1 MCVTEHSQ
9 FPFIASPASA
19 VPAGPM
25 VLTSKDGAPFAA
37 FGARPLSPSRTG
49 VVVLPD
55 NRGLSSF
62 YEKLSVQLVGEGFSA
77 VAIDYFG
84 RTAGAIV
91 DRSPDFP
98 LMEHLM
104 QLTRPGLFADI
115 AAAVGYLRSPAGGDC
130 ETVFALGFCF
140 GGRLAFLASAPSF
153 GLAGVIGFYGATDVL
168 FGSPG
173 PTQLAAGLAAPIL
186 GIFGGADEGIS
197 AQMIQS
203 FDEALVANQVEH
215 EIVVYPGAPHSFFD
229 IGYKEHAAACQDAW
243 SCSLAFLRARSRQ
256 GGDG

>member
-1 MCVTEHSQ
+1 
-9 FPFIASPASA
+9 
-19 VPAGPM
+19 M
-25 VLTSKDGAPFAA
+25 VLTSNDGTPFAA

-55 NRGLSSF
+55 NRGLSGF
-62 YEKLSVQLVGEGFSA
+62 YEKLSVQLAKEGFSA
-77 VAIDYFG
+77 AAIDYFG
-84 RTAGAIV
+84 RTAGTTV
-91 DRSPDFP
+91 DRGPDFP

-104 QLTRPGLFADI
+104 KLTRPGLFADI
-115 AAAVGYLRSPAGGDC
+115 TAAIDYLRSPAGGDC

-168 FGSPG
+168 FASPG
-173 PTQLAAGLAAPIL
+173 PTQLAADLAAPIL
-186 GIFGGADEGIS
+186 GIFGGADTGIS

-203 FDEALVANQVEH
+203 FDEALTVNQVEH

-229 IGYKEHAAACQDAW
+229 IGYQEHAEACRDAW
-243 SCSLAFLRARSRQ
+243 SRSLAFFRAVSRQ
-256 GGDG
+256 GVDG